1 MDGHGSASAATVAEE
16 AVAEGETELAATDPD
31 GAAHRNQLGA
41 HIDGGH
47 TAQRGVQ
54 KGGEW
59 WSNERSRA

>member
-41 HIDGGH
+41 YIDGGH
-47 TAQRGVQ
+47 TAQCGVH
-54 KGGEW
+54 KG
-59 WSNERSRA
+59 S